1 MVFIRTFIK
10 DHQGGEDS
18 PLLRSIKYNLK
29 QLLESEAPLMVLD
42 RDLKACQHS
51 ILAYGVEDIQSLNY
65 QLGKGIFITRIK
77 QLIHDFEQRIE
88 NLEITI
94 LTNEEK
100 QNAIRFIIA
109 GDLVNGQEFQLNS
122 LLNISDFSITLED
135 ELV

>member
-1 MVFIRTFIK
+1 MVFIRTFINREPS
-10 DHQGGEDS
+10 GEDS
-18 PLLRSIKYNLK
+18 HLLRSIKYNLK

-42 RDLKACQHS
+42 NDLKACKRS

-65 QLGKGIFITRIK
+65 QLGKGIFISRIK
-77 QLIHDFEQRIE
+77 QLINDFEQRIE

-94 LTNEEK
+94 LANEEK

-109 GDLVNGQEFQLNS
+109 GDLTNGQEFQLNS
-122 LLNISDFSITLED
+122 LLNISDFSVTLED

>member
-10 DHQGGEDS
+10 DYPGDEDT

-29 QLLESEAPLMVLD
+29 QLLESEAPLTVLD
-42 RDLKACQHS
+42 RDLKGCHQS
-51 ILAYGVEDIQSLNY
+51 ILAFGVEDIQSLNY

-77 QLIHDFEQRIE
+77 QLIQDFEKRIE

-94 LTNEEK
+94 LSNEDK

-109 GDLVNGQEFQLNS
+109 GDLINGQEFQLNS